1 MTDFKLRHIL
11 HVIVNYSRRKY
22 LYIIYI
28 DIFVPLSRN
37 LTDKVTLQ
45 TYRGM
50 ARLQVY
56 DTN

>member
-37 LTDKVTLQ
+37 LTYNVLTH
-45 TYRGM
+45 
-50 ARLQVY
+50 
-56 DTN
+56 